1 MKKHVTL
8 LLLSISIITAVFSFT
23 TGSQT
28 QVLAEENGEGK
39 LVYVIPI
46 ENEVE
51 RGLEAFIRRTT
62 TEATEANAD
71 HIIFEI
77 NTPGGRVDA
86 AEYIG
91 EILQDLEMETT
102 SFITVRA
109 LSAGSYIALN
119 TDNIYM
125 KPQTSMG
132 ASGVINADGTAAEQK
147 AQSAWIASMRG
158 AASSKGRDP
167 LYAEAMANAGID
179 LAEYGAPEGEFLT
192 LDANYAVDV
201 EYAQG
206 IVSHRTE
213 LLNELLLSE
222 AEIIETE
229 PTAAEGIARFL
240 TNPVV
245 VPILLSLA
253 SIGLIVELY
262 SPGFGI
268 PGSIGIASL
277 VLYFYGHIVA
287 GLAGYEAIVLLLLG
301 IVLIIIEIFAP
312 GGILGFIGI
321 GAIVGALF
329 MSTDDPGH
337 MAVSIAIAL
346 IASIIVA
353 VILFKTIGLEK
364 GVFRH
369 VILNDSTTTEQ
380 GYVSSINRSELIGQ
394 EGMTVTP
401 LRPSGSAEFEEERLD
416 VVSEGSFINVNTPIK
431 IIKVE
436 GSRIVVREVK
446 NI

>member
-1 MKKHVTL
+1 MLMIVLGTVL
-8 LLLSISIITAVFSFT
+8 LNND
-23 TGSQT
+23 
-28 QVLAEENGEGK
+28 QVSAADDGEGK
-39 LVYVIPI
+39 LVYIIPI

-86 AEYIG
+86 AQNIG
-91 EILQDLEMETT
+91 EILQDLDVETT
-102 SFITVRA
+102 SFITVKA
-109 LSAGSYIALN
+109 LSAGSFIALN

-132 ASGVINADGTAAEQK
+132 ASGVINSDGTAADKK
-147 AQSAWIASMRG
+147 AQSAWVASMRG

-167 LYAEAMANAGID
+167 LYAEAMANAELD
-179 LAEYGAPEGEFLT
+179 LSEYGAPEGEYLT
-192 LDANYAVDV
+192 LDANYATEVG
-201 EYAQG
+201 YANG
-206 IVSHRTE
+206 IVSHRTA
-213 LLNELLLSE
+213 LLNELSLSE
-222 AEIIETE
+222 AEVIETE
-229 PTAAEGIARFL
+229 PTAAELIARFL

-268 PGSIGIASL
+268 PGSIGLGSL

-287 GLAGYEAIVLLLLG
+287 GLAGYESIVLLIIG

-312 GGILGFIGI
+312 GGILGFIGV

-329 MSTDDPGH
+329 MSTDDVGN
-337 MAVSIAIAL
+337 MTLSIAIAL
-346 IASIIVA
+346 IASIIVS

-364 GVFRH
+364 GAFRH
-369 VILNDSTTTEQ
+369 VILKDATRTEQ
-380 GYVSSINRSELIGQ
+380 GYVSTVNRNELLGQ
-394 EGMTVTP
+394 EGISVTP
-401 LRPSGSAEFEEERLD
+401 LRPAGSAEFGNERLD
-416 VVSEGSFINVNTPIK
+416 VVSEGSFIEVNSPIT
-431 IIKVE
+431 IVKVE
-436 GSRIVVREVK
+436 GSRIVVRK
-446 NI
+446 IKS

>member
-1 MKKHVTL
+1 MRKHVTL
-8 LLLSISIITAVFSFT
+8 LLLWISVIAAVFSFT
-23 TGSQT
+23 TGFQT
-28 QVLAEENGEGK
+28 QVLAEENGKGK

-86 AEYIG
+86 AQNIG
-91 EILQDLEMETT
+91 EILQDLKIETT
-102 SFITVRA
+102 SFITVKA

-132 ASGVINADGTAAEQK
+132 ASGVINSDGTAADKK
-147 AQSAWIASMRG
+147 AQSAWVASMRG

-167 LYAEAMANAGID
+167 LYAEAMANAALD
-179 LAEYGAPEGEFLT
+179 LPDYGAPEGEYLT
-192 LDANYAVDV
+192 LDANYAVEV
-201 EYAQG
+201 EYARG

-213 LLNELLLSE
+213 LLNELSLSE
-222 AEIIETE
+222 AEIIENE
-229 PTAAEGIARFL
+229 PTAAEKIARFL

-253 SIGLIVELY
+253 SVGLIVELY

-268 PGSIGIASL
+268 PGSIGLASL
-277 VLYFYGHIVA
+277 ILYFYGHIVA
-287 GLAGYEAIVLLLLG
+287 GLAGYEAIVLLIIG

-329 MSTDDPGH
+329 MSTNNAGH
-337 MAVSIAIAL
+337 MAMSIAIAL
-346 IASIIVA
+346 ISSIIVS

-369 VILNDSTTTEQ
+369 VILQDSTTTEQ
-380 GYVSSINRSELIGQ
+380 GYVSTVNRLDLIGK
-394 EGMTVTP
+394 EGITATP
-401 LRPSGSAEFEEERLD
+401 LRPAGTAEFEEERLD

-436 GSRIVVREVK
+436 GSRIVVREIK
-446 NI
+446 